1 MSKSTVFRINK
12 SISAISVSMAISAII
27 LLLSFL
33 FGNSYPIARVILA
46 ISLAPCVYNLYSNL
60 DNADI
65 KWFEIFSNL
74 YLVSILIIPGIFQSA
89 NGFFPFY
96 RMSYD
101 EASVTAAATITLL
114 FCTTFNAGCTLA
126 WARPKQQRT
135 NPKATTLSPASALL
149 LIFGLCL
156 LSLAIASAIGI
167 DKFVNFRREG
177 FGIALA
183 PVKQAEIQL
192 SRSLSF
198 CALILSIHLFK
209 MNKSPGPVMALIIST
224 VIFGFINFPPALARF
239 ILFGYVISTFILFY
253 PTSIYIKKISSI
265 VIYPIGILTVL
276 PYIDHLTRGNVR
288 KEFAFSTGNYMI
300 YSGDLDSFQSIIN
313 IYNWISRD
321 GVQFGKQI
329 LSSVLFFIPRE
340 MWEGKS
346 YPTGAIAAL
355 NNGYSY
361 SNISAPMPGEIFSDF
376 GWLGLIFAGAATGLI
391 VGAVDRTANSNQGR
405 FHTMALCATLAGF
418 AAILFRGSLMSI
430 LGPVAL
436 TVLSCHLLSL
446 AETRL
451 RERPQQV
458 ST

>member
-1 MSKSTVFRINK
+1 MAA
-12 SISAISVSMAISAII
+12 SAIVLS
-27 LLLSFL
+27 LSFF
-33 FGNSYPIARVILA
+33 FGNSYSTARVILA
-46 ISLAPCVYNLYSNL
+46 MSLAPCVYGLYSSINKP
-60 DNADI
+60 DV

-101 EASVTAAATITLL
+101 ETSVTAAAAITLM
-114 FCTTFNAGCTLA
+114 FCTTFNAGCALA
-126 WARPKQQRT
+126 WALPKQQRA
-135 NPKATTLSPASALL
+135 NPKATTLSPGSALL

-156 LSLAIASAIGI
+156 LSLAIASVIGI

-177 FGIALA
+177 FGIALD
-183 PVKQAEIQL
+183 PTKQAEIQL

-198 CALILSIHLFK
+198 CALILSFHLFGK
-209 MNKSPGPVMALIIST
+209 IKSPPSSISLLISIVVFSF
-224 VIFGFINFPPALARF
+224 VNFPPALARF
-239 ILFGYVISTFILFY
+239 VLFGYIISIFILFY
-253 PTSIYIKKISSI
+253 PLSAYFKKIFSI
-265 VIYPIGILTVL
+265 VFYPIGVLTL
-276 PYIDHLTRGNVR
+276 FPYIDHLTRGNVR
-288 KEFAFSTGNYMI
+288 KDFSFSPGNYII
-300 YSGDLDSFQSIIN
+300 YSGDLDSFQSVIN

-321 GVQFGKQI
+321 GIQLGKQL
-329 LSSVLFFIPRE
+329 LSSALFFIPRE

-346 YPTGAIAAL
+346 YPTGSIAAL
-355 NNGYSY
+355 KNGYSY

-391 VGAVDRTANSNQGR
+391 VGAVDRTANFNQGR

-451 RERPQQV
+451 RERPPQV